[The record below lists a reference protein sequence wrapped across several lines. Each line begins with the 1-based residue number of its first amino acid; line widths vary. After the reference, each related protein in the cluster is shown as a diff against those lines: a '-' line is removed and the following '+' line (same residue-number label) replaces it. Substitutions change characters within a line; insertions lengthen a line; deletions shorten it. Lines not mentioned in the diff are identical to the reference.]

1 MGEASLTDV
10 ARQKGDDRAVE
21 LLAIVDALAAE
32 LRPGSRPRP
41 ATLESRLDRDLG
53 FDSLGRV
60 ELIGRLEDAFAVTLG
75 EETAVEAETPADLL
89 TAIEAAPAR
98 TLPAPV
104 RRQPVERQANEPRGL
119 ALPDD
124 AETWLD
130 VLDFH
135 EREHADAVS
144 IRFHEDAGEEAVLT
158 HGGLAEDARRIAAGL
173 LARGLEPREAVA
185 LMLPTGPDYFRCFAG
200 IWRAGGVPVPIYPP
214 FRPSQIAEHV
224 RRQTGILTNCRA
236 AFLVTTHDLG
246 RVADLLR
253 EQVPS
258 LRGVLSPPEL
268 ESPAQAPRPVVETD
282 DTALLQYTSGSTSA
296 PKGVVLTHANL
307 LANVRAIG
315 AAVEVRPD
323 DVTVSWLPLYHDMG
337 LIGAW
342 LGSLY
347 HGIPLVL
354 MSPLAFIGRPARW
367 LEAIHRH
374 RGTLTAA
381 PNFAYDLCVRRVRD
395 AERDGIDLS
404 SLRCVYNGAEAV
416 DPDTMERFIEHF
428 AARGFRRDAMM
439 PVYGLAESSVAL
451 TFPPMGRGP
460 WIDTVDRQKLQ
471 SAGRAEPVAPDAPSA
486 KRFVACGSPLP
497 RHEVRIVDAKDRELA
512 ERQEGHIQFKGP
524 SATRGYLDNP
534 EATERLRHGDW
545 LDSGDLGYIAK
556 AELFVTGRAKDII
569 IKAGRNIYPEELEA
583 AVGGLDGI
591 RAGCVAVFGMTQDG
605 EGGEALVVLAETRK
619 TKEDDRA
626 RLTRA
631 IEGLGIDLTGTPVD
645 QVVLAPPNTVLKT
658 SSGKIRRDACRQ
670 LLERGL
676 IGRERP
682 ALWQQVLG
690 LKLLA
695 LRPRLVRARRGMAA
709 LAFAVWGWMLVG
721 VLAPIGWLAI
731 LTLPGVQRRWAA
743 ARAILRLM
751 ARLSGTR
758 LGVTGQGNLPEGPAV
773 LVANHASYLDGFALM
788 AALPRPVSFVAKA
801 ELGGHWL
808 TGAILRRIGA
818 VFVERFDKAR
828 SVADARSLGAGA
840 TATGGALLF
849 FPEGT
854 FGRIPGLLP
863 FYMGAF
869 TIAATNCL
877 PVVPIAIKG
886 TRSMLRSDVWFP
898 RPGDIDIVIG
908 EPLTPDGED
917 WTAAVVLRDRA
928 RAVIS
933 RETGEPPLTV
943 GP

>member
-1 MGEASLTDV
+1 MTEV
-10 ARQKGDDRAVE
+10 ARQNGADDSRTTA

-41 ATLESRLDRDLG
+41 ATLKSRLDRDLG

-75 EETAVEAETPADLL
+75 EQTAVEAETPADLL
-89 TAIEAAPAR
+89 AAVEGAPAR
-98 TLPAPV
+98 TLPSRPKPAAARV
-104 RRQPVERQANEPRGL
+104 RERDRL
-119 ALPDD
+119 ALPDA

-130 VLDFH
+130 VMEFH
-135 EREHADAVS
+135 EHEHADAVS
-144 IRFHEDAGEEAVLT
+144 IRFHEDAGDEAVLT
-158 HGGLAEDARRIAAGL
+158 HGGLAEAARRIAAGL
-173 LARGLEPREAVA
+173 LERGLEPGEAVA
-185 LMLPTGPDYFRCFAG
+185 LMLPTGPDYFKSFAG

-214 FRPSQIAEHV
+214 FRPSQLAEHV

-236 AFLVTTHDLG
+236 AFLVTTGDLG
-246 RVADLLR
+246 RVAGLLR

-258 LRGVLSPPEL
+258 LRAVLSPENL
-268 ESPAQAPRPVVETD
+268 ASPAKAPRPVVGMD
-282 DTALLQYTSGSTSA
+282 DTGLLQYTSGSTSA

-315 AAVEVRPD
+315 AAVEVRSD

-381 PNFAYDLCVRRVRD
+381 PNFAFDLCVRRIRD
-395 AERDGIDLS
+395 AELDGLDLS

-416 DPDTMERFIEHF
+416 SPETMERFIERF
-428 AARGFRRDAMM
+428 AAKGFRREAMM

-451 TFPPMGRGP
+451 TFPPLGRGP
-460 WIDTVDRQKLQ
+460 WIDTVDRHRLQ
-471 SAGRAEPVAPDAPSA
+471 GAGRAEPVAPDTPAA
-486 KRFVACGSPLP
+486 KSFVACGSPLP
-497 RHEVRIVDAKDRELA
+497 RHEVRIVDTKDRELG

-524 SATRGYLDNP
+524 SATRGYLGNP
-534 EATERLRHGDW
+534 EATGRLRHGDW

-556 AELFVTGRAKDII
+556 GELFVTGRAKDII

-583 AVGGLDGI
+583 AVGGIDGI
-591 RAGCVAVFGMTQDG
+591 RAGCVAVFGSAQDG

-619 TKEDDRA
+619 SKAEDRA
-626 RLTRA
+626 QLTRA
-631 IEGLGIDLTGTPVD
+631 IEGLSNDLSGMPAD

-658 SSGKIRRDACRQ
+658 SSGKIRRDACRN
-670 LLERGL
+670 LLESGL
-676 IGRERP
+676 IGQERP

-695 LRPRLVRARRGMAA
+695 LRPRFVRIRRGIAA
-709 LAFAVWGWMLVG
+709 AAFAVWGWVLVG
-721 VLAPIGWLAI
+721 VLAPVGWLAI
-731 LTLPGVQRRWAA
+731 LMLPSVQSRWKAS
-743 ARAILRLM
+743 RAILRLM
-751 ARLSGTR
+751 AWLSGTR
-758 LGVTGQGNLPEGPAV
+758 LTVSGLDHLPEGPAV

-808 TGAILRRIGA
+808 TGTILRRIGA

-828 SVADARSLGAGA
+828 SIADTRSLGAGA
-840 TATGGALLF
+840 EGTGGALLF

-869 TIAATNCL
+869 TIAAGNRL
-877 PVVPIAIKG
+877 PLVPIAIKG

-898 RPGDIDIVIG
+898 RSGAIEVRFG

-917 WTAAVVLRDRA
+917 WAAAVALRDRA
-928 RAVIS
+928 RAFIS
-933 RETGEPPLTV
+933 SATGEPPLTD

>member
-1 MGEASLTDV
+1 MSEV
-10 ARQKGDDRAVE
+10 ARQNGADDSRTEA

-60 ELIGRLEDAFAVTLG
+60 ELIGRLEEAFAVALG

-89 TAIEAAPAR
+89 AAIEAAPAR
-98 TLPAPV
+98 TEPARARPPAP
-104 RRQPVERQANEPRGL
+104 QARPRDRL
-119 ALPDD
+119 TLPDA

-130 VLDFH
+130 VMDFH
-135 EREHADAVS
+135 ENEHADTVS
-144 IRFHEDAGEEAVLT
+144 IRFHQDAGEEEVLT
-158 HGGLAEDARRIAAGL
+158 HGGLAEDARKIAAGL
-173 LARGLEPREAVA
+173 LERGLEPGEAVA

-214 FRPSQIAEHV
+214 FRPAQLAEHV

-236 AFLVTTHDLG
+236 ALLVTTGDLG
-246 RVADLLR
+246 RVAGLLR
-253 EQVPS
+253 DQVPS
-258 LRGVLSPPEL
+258 LRAVLSPDDL
-268 ESPAQAPRPVVETD
+268 ASRALAPRPVVGTA
-282 DTALLQYTSGSTSA
+282 DTGLLQYTSGSTSA
-296 PKGVVLTHANL
+296 PKGVVLSHANL

-315 AAVEVRPD
+315 AAVDVRPG

-347 HGIPLVL
+347 HGVPLVL
-354 MSPLAFIGRPARW
+354 MSPLAFIGRPVRW

-381 PNFAYDLCVRRVRD
+381 PNFAFDLCVRRIRD
-395 AERDGIDLS
+395 AELDGLDLS
-404 SLRCVYNGAEAV
+404 SLRGVYNGAEAV
-416 DPDTMERFIEHF
+416 DPLTMERFIERF
-428 AARGFRRDAMM
+428 AAKGFRRESMM

-451 TFPPMGRGP
+451 TFPPLGRGP
-460 WIDTVDRQKLQ
+460 RIDTVDRQKLQ
-471 SAGRAEPVAPDAPSA
+471 GGGRAEPVAPDTPNAR
-486 KRFVACGSPLP
+486 RFVACGSPMP

-524 SATRGYLDNP
+524 SATRGYLNNP
-534 EATERLRHGDW
+534 DATGRLCHGDW
-545 LDSGDLGYIAK
+545 LDSGDLGYIAE

-583 AVGGLDGI
+583 AVGSIEGI
-591 RAGCVAVFGMTQDG
+591 RAGCVAVFGAAQEG
-605 EGGEALVVLAETRK
+605 PGGEALVVLAETRK
-619 TKEDDRA
+619 TRDEDRA
-626 RLTRA
+626 ALTRA
-631 IEGLGIDLTGTPVD
+631 IEGLSIDLVGMPAD

-658 SSGKIRRDACRQ
+658 SSGKIRRDACRH

-676 IGRERP
+676 IGQQRP

-695 LRPRLVRARRGMAA
+695 LRPRLVRARRGLAA
-709 LAFAVWGWMLVG
+709 LAFAVWGWVLVG
-721 VLAPIGWLAI
+721 VLAPVGWLAI
-731 LTLPGVQRRWAA
+731 LLLPSVQRRWTA

-758 LGVTGQGNLPEGPAV
+758 LAVSGQGHLPDGPAV
-773 LVANHASYLDGFALM
+773 LVANHASYLDGFALL
-788 AALPRPVSFVAKA
+788 AALPRPVAFVAKA

-828 SVADARSLGAGA
+828 GIADARSLGEGA
-840 TATGGALLF
+840 EATGGALLF

-869 TIAATNCL
+869 TIAAGNRL

-898 RPGDIDIVIG
+898 RPGAIEVKIG
-908 EPLTPDGED
+908 EPLTPEGEG
-917 WTAAVVLRDRA
+917 WAAAVALRDRS
-928 RAVIS
+928 RALIS
-933 RETGEPPLTV
+933 RATGEPQLDHAP
-943 GP
+943 